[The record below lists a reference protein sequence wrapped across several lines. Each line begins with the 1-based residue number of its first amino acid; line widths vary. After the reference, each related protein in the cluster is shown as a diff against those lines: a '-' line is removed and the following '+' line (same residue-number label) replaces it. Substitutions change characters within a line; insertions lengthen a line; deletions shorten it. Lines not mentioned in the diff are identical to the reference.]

1 MEKITQRNAVIV
13 FAKYPDEGKV
23 KTRLAKTTGKKFAT
37 EFYKLCAQHTF
48 QELKKLP
55 EETIRLYI
63 FFDSDNNR
71 GKIKSWVNSG
81 FLFHPQSGKN
91 LGEKMFT
98 AFSEIFENG
107 FEKAVII
114 GTDLPDIS
122 SEIIIEAFSAMKK
135 KDAVIGPSTDGG
147 YYLLG
152 LKSIRKEFFTNIDWS
167 TDSVYEQTMDK
178 LINANMEIHTLKELI
193 DIDTENDL
201 IDWMSSKKQNESNT
215 LFSKM
220 SSIYTP

>member
-1 MEKITQRNAVIV
+1 MGKIIQRNAVIV

-23 KTRLAKTTGKKFAT
+23 KTRLAKTTGGKFAA

-48 QELKKLP
+48 QELKKLS
-55 EETIRLYI
+55 EQTIRLYL
-63 FFDSDNNR
+63 FFAEGNN
-71 GKIKSWVNSG
+71 KKDITSWVNSG
-81 FLFHPQSGKN
+81 FLFRPQSGKD
-91 LGEKMFT
+91 LGEKMFA
-98 AFSEIFENG
+98 AFREIFESG
-107 FEKAVII
+107 YEKAVII

-122 SEIIIEAFSAMKK
+122 SEIIIEAFSAMEK

-152 LKSIRKEFFTNIDWS
+152 LKSISKEFFTNIDWS

-178 LINANMEIHTLKELI
+178 LINANMEVQTLTKLI

-201 IDWMSSKKQNESNT
+201 LNWISNNKKNEYSQLYSKIR
-215 LFSKM
+215 
-220 SSIYTP
+220 SIYTQ